1 MVTYSLSAKKIN
13 SLKLSYRS
21 DFVGTLI
28 VVPDVASLNL
38 PGAPSVNSGAR
49 HKGTESEGV
58 RGLKSLGVRD
68 LHHRMA
74 YLACAVQVN
83 SSFELRGG
91 LTSIAFYNK
100 FDIALILTLYHI
112 YH

>member
-74 YLACAVQVN
+74 YLACSVQVN
-83 SSFELRGG
+83 DTFKLWGG
-91 LTSIAFYNK
+91 LTSNNK
-100 FDIALILTLYHI
+100 FEIARVVIFYHI

>member
-74 YLACAVQVN
+74 YLACSVQVN
-83 SSFELRGG
+83 DTFKLWGG
-91 LTSIAFYNK
+91 LTITN
-100 FDIALILTLYHI
+100 LRLLE
-112 YH
+112 

>member
-1 MVTYSLSAKKIN
+1 MITYSSSTQKGNA
-13 SLKLSYRS
+13 LKLSYRS
-21 DFVGTLI
+21 DFIGTLI
-28 VVPDVASLNL
+28 VVPDVASINL
-38 PGAPSVNSGAR
+38 PGAPSVNSAAR

-83 SSFELRGG
+83 SSFELRGWP
-91 LTSIAFYNK
+91 
-100 FDIALILTLYHI
+100 DIH
-112 YH
+112 